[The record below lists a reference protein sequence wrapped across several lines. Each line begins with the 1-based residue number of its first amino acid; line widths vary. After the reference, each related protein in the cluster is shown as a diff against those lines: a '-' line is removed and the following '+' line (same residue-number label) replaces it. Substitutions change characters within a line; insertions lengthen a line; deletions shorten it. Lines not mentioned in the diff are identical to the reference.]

1 MNLETAKRL
10 LKYRKR
16 HNLSQEKLAEQIGVS
31 RQAVSKW
38 ERGEASPDTDNL
50 IALSK
55 LYNISLDELIMGK
68 GNKSEAHKKQEEIK
82 EAPAEKIKEETE
94 TEANESIDIADEVIN
109 TTDEIIDESLNA
121 IKSDNEYDDKEED
134 GNNRS
139 RLKKMLYSF
148 PYPVLATIVFFIYG
162 FTGIG
167 GGWVYG
173 WLIFLT
179 IPLYYTFIPA
189 YFNKNPTVFCY
200 PVLVVWIYMYLG
212 FRFSLWHPMWLLFL
226 TIPLYYSICSNL
238 RRK

>member
-10 LKYRKR
+10 LKYRKL

-38 ERGEASPDTDNL
+38 ERGEASPDTDIL

-55 LYNISLDELIMGK
+55 LYNISLDELVLGE
-68 GNKSEAHKKQEEIK
+68 SEPSVATEKASETFSKNSEETIAEEINK
-82 EAPAEKIKEETE
+82 TNSAPETNDEDEENT
-94 TEANESIDIADEVIN
+94 NEGE
-109 TTDEIIDESLNA
+109 
-121 IKSDNEYDDKEED
+121 NELYSEDEED
-134 GNNRS
+134 EEKRKS
-139 RLKKMLYSF
+139 IQKMLYSF

>member
-10 LKYRKR
+10 LKYRKL

-55 LYNISLDELIMGK
+55 LYNISLDELVLGE
-68 GNKSEAHKKQEEIK
+68 SEPSVATEKASETFSNNSEETITEEINK
-82 EAPAEKIKEETE
+82 TNSAPETNDEDEENT
-94 TEANESIDIADEVIN
+94 NEGENELYSEDE
-109 TTDEIIDESLNA
+109 E
-121 IKSDNEYDDKEED
+121 DKEK
-134 GNNRS
+134 RKS
-139 RLKKMLYSF
+139 IQKMLYSF

>member
-1 MNLETAKRL
+1 MNIETANRL
-10 LKYRKR
+10 YEYRKKMK
-16 HNLSQEKLAEQIGVS
+16 LSQEELANKIGVS

-38 ERGEASPDTDNL
+38 ERSEASPDTDNL

-55 LYNISLDELIMGK
+55 VYGVSLDELIMGK
-68 GNKSEAHKKQEEIK
+68 ENKSEAHKKQEEAK

-121 IKSDNEYDDKEED
+121 IKSDNEYDDEEED
-134 GNNRS
+134 GNNRN